1 MTDRPAHR
9 PRLLIVD
16 DMHENLHGLMQIL
29 RDDYAI
35 LAATRGEKALELARR
50 EPRPDLIL
58 LDVKMPGMDG
68 YSVLANLKAHPDT
81 AEIPVIF
88 VTSLAEPEDEARGLT
103 LGVAGYITKPV
114 DPDRLR
120 QQVSQH
126 LARAGRVTVAPVA
139 SPAGTPGM
147 PVISGTPGTPAV
159 AWAAGLPGATGHPPA
174 SPGGPG
180 AASHP
185 TDRPPRLL
193 VVDDIPENI
202 HSLIE
207 ALKDEYQIQVANS
220 GPKALELVA
229 GPHPPEMVLLDILMP
244 GMDGY
249 EVCQRL
255 KAMPLGARIP
265 VIFVTLVDATQD
277 KVKGFAIGAAD
288 YITKPFDIDE
298 VRARVRTHL
307 ELARLRNHLEEVVAQ
322 RTALLEQSEQRYRVL
337 ADYSPN
343 WEYWRGPDGS
353 FLYVSPAC
361 EEVSGHTP
369 AEFFADPGL
378 MERLIHPDD
387 QRDWQDHNAHFCSP
401 RTELRLLRLR
411 DRAGNERW
419 IEHICKPVY
428 DAEGRFLGRR
438 GSNRDMTARHRAE
451 VERDFFLHRDPL
463 TGFPNRTLF
472 AELLHL
478 AIQQAEHERKEF
490 GLLFLDLD
498 HFKTINESLGH
509 EAGDR
514 VLVEVAKRLRAVLPE
529 VDAIA
534 RIGGDEFNIIL
545 QREASL
551 PGIDLFAQRL
561 LEALNQPFVL
571 NGNKLFIGA
580 SIGVAVYPT
589 DGGDAATLQSSA
601 DAALHQAKAQGR
613 GLLRFF
619 TPEMTERAR
628 KRLTLE
634 ADLRLALEAGQL
646 ALHYQPQVDLRSG
659 GLLGFEALARWWHPE
674 RGWISPAEFIP
685 LAEESG
691 LITRLGDWALR
702 EACRQIKAWSES
714 DLPYGPVAVN
724 VSTVQLNRG
733 DLIKSVLAALRETDT
748 PPQLLSLELTES
760 VVMGDAA
767 QSIQI
772 LRQLTELGVGL
783 AIDDFGTGYSSLAYL
798 QKLDVAK
805 LKIDLSFVREVTTNA
820 NSVSIVKAII
830 ALGHSLGLE
839 LIAEGVETQEQAQ
852 CLLDLGCDAIQGYWV
867 SKPLAAEEMTRFLA
881 AFRSLVLVG
890 AGPKDLDG

>member
-1 MTDRPAHR
+1 
-9 PRLLIVD
+9 
-16 DMHENLHGLMQIL
+16 
-29 RDDYAI
+29 
-35 LAATRGEKALELARR
+35 
-50 EPRPDLIL
+50 
-58 LDVKMPGMDG
+58 MPGMDG

-126 LARAGRVTVAPVA
+126 LARARHATGA
-139 SPAGTPGM
+139 PAGSPGI
-147 PVISGTPGTPAV
+147 PLVPGTSGTPGIPLVPGTSGAPA
-159 AWAAGLPGATGHPPA
+159 AAEAAARGVATGHPPA

-180 AASHP
+180 AAP
-185 TDRPPRLL
+185 LPADRPPRLL

-229 GPHPPEMVLLDILMP
+229 GPHPPDMVLLDILMP

-249 EVCQRL
+249 EVCERI

-265 VIFVTLVDATQD
+265 IIFVTLVDATQD

-322 RTALLEQSEQRYRVL
+322 R
-337 ADYSPN
+337 
-343 WEYWRGPDGS
+343 
-353 FLYVSPAC
+353 VSPAC

-478 AIQQAEHERKEF
+478 AIQQADHERKEF

-628 KRLTLE
+628 KRPWRPGNWPCTISPRWTC
-634 ADLRLALEAGQL
+634 APAASSASRPSPAGGIRNGAGFPRRSSSPWPRRAASSPAWGTGRCGRLAG
-646 ALHYQPQVDLRSG
+646 RSRPG
-659 GLLGFEALARWWHPE
+659 PSP
-674 RGWISPAEFIP
+674 ISPMAP
-685 LAEESG
+685 S
-691 LITRLGDWALR
+691 
-702 EACRQIKAWSES
+702 
-714 DLPYGPVAVN
+714 P
-724 VSTVQLNRG
+724 
-733 DLIKSVLAALRETDT
+733 
-748 PPQLLSLELTES
+748 
-760 VVMGDAA
+760 
-767 QSIQI
+767 
-772 LRQLTELGVGL
+772 
-783 AIDDFGTGYSSLAYL
+783 
-798 QKLDVAK
+798 
-805 LKIDLSFVREVTTNA
+805 
-820 NSVSIVKAII
+820 
-830 ALGHSLGLE
+830 
-839 LIAEGVETQEQAQ
+839 
-852 CLLDLGCDAIQGYWV
+852 
-867 SKPLAAEEMTRFLA
+867 
-881 AFRSLVLVG
+881 
-890 AGPKDLDG
+890 

>member
-1 MTDRPAHR
+1 MTDPLTPR

-35 LAATRGEKALELARR
+35 LAATRGEKAIELARR
-50 EPRPDLIL
+50 APQPDLIL

-68 YSVLANLKAHPDT
+68 YSVLASLKAHPAT

-88 VTSLAEPEDEARGLT
+88 VTSLAEPEDEARGLK

-126 LARAGRVTVAPVA
+126 LTRSRHPTVAP
-139 SPAGTPGM
+139 
-147 PVISGTPGTPAV
+147 AV
-159 AWAAGLPGATGHPPA
+159 AARLVPPGNLPAQQD
-174 SPGGPG
+174 GPG
-180 AASHP
+180 AAP
-185 TDRPPRLL
+185 LLGDRPPRLL

-207 ALKDEYQIQVANS
+207 ALKDEYQILVANS

-249 EVCQRL
+249 EVCRRI

-265 VIFVTLVDATQD
+265 IIFVTLVDATQD

-307 ELARLRNHLEEVVAQ
+307 ELARLRNHLEELVAQ

-361 EEVSGHTP
+361 EEVSGYTP
-369 AEFFADPGL
+369 ADFFADPGL

-387 QRDWQDHNAHFCSP
+387 QQDWQLHGAHFCSP
-401 RTELRLLRLR
+401 QTELRLLRLR
-411 DRAGNERW
+411 DRAGTERW

-451 VERDFFLHRDPL
+451 VERDFFLYRDPL

-478 AIQQAEHERKEF
+478 AIQQAEHEHKEF

-514 VLVEVAKRLRAVLPE
+514 VLVEVGKRLRAVLPE

-534 RIGGDEFNIIL
+534 RIGGDEFNILL
-545 QREASL
+545 QREASQ

-561 LEALNQPFVL
+561 LESLNQPFDL
-571 NGNKLFIGA
+571 DDNKLFMGA

-601 DAALHQAKAQGR
+601 DAALHQAKALGR
-613 GLLRFF
+613 GQLRFF

-634 ADLRLALEAGQL
+634 AELRLALEAGQL
-646 ALHYQPQVDLRSG
+646 ILHYQPQVDLRSG
-659 GLLGFEALARWWHPE
+659 GILGFEALARWQHPE
-674 RGWISPAEFIP
+674 RGWIPPAEFIP

-691 LITRLGDWALR
+691 LINRLGDWALR
-702 EACRQIKAWSES
+702 EACQQVKAWSTS
-714 DLPYGPVAVN
+714 GLPYGPVAVN
-724 VSTVQLNRG
+724 VSTMQLNRG
-733 DLIKSVLAALRETDT
+733 ALIKSVMATLHETGT
-748 PPQLLSLELTES
+748 PPQLLSLEITES
-760 VVMGDAA
+760 MVMGDAE
-767 QSIQI
+767 QSMQV
-772 LRQLTELGVGL
+772 LTQLANLGVGL

-798 QKLDVAK
+798 QRLDVAK

-820 NSVSIVKAII
+820 NSVAIVKAII

-839 LIAEGVETQEQAQ
+839 LIAEGVETRDQAQ
-852 CLLDLGCDAIQGYWV
+852 CLLKLGCDAIQGYWIGR
-867 SKPLAAEEMTRFLA
+867 PLAAADMTDFLA
-881 AFRSLVLVG
+881 SFRPLDLVAG
-890 AGPKDLDG
+890 AIHDEGDNPGVPARPT

>member
-1 MTDRPAHR
+1 MTDPLTPR

-35 LAATRGEKALELARR
+35 LAATRGEKAIELARR
-50 EPRPDLIL
+50 APQPDLIL

-68 YSVLANLKAHPDT
+68 YSVLASLKAHPAT

-88 VTSLAEPEDEARGLT
+88 VTSLAEPEDEARGLK

-126 LARAGRVTVAPVA
+126 LTRSRHPTVAP
-139 SPAGTPGM
+139 
-147 PVISGTPGTPAV
+147 AV
-159 AWAAGLPGATGHPPA
+159 AARLVPPGNLPAQQD
-174 SPGGPG
+174 GPG
-180 AASHP
+180 AAP
-185 TDRPPRLL
+185 LLGDRPPRLL

-207 ALKDEYQIQVANS
+207 ALKDEYQILVANS

-249 EVCQRL
+249 EVCRRI

-265 VIFVTLVDATQD
+265 IIFVTLVDATQD

-307 ELARLRNHLEEVVAQ
+307 ELARLRNHLEELVAQ

-361 EEVSGHTP
+361 EEVSGYTP
-369 AEFFADPGL
+369 ADFFADPGL

-387 QRDWQDHNAHFCSP
+387 QQDWQLHGAHFCSP
-401 RTELRLLRLR
+401 QTELRLLRLR
-411 DRAGNERW
+411 DRAGTERW

-451 VERDFFLHRDPL
+451 VERDFFLYRDPL

-478 AIQQAEHERKEF
+478 AIQQAEHEHKEF

-514 VLVEVAKRLRAVLPE
+514 VLVEVGKRLRAVLPE

-534 RIGGDEFNIIL
+534 RIGGDEFNILL
-545 QREASL
+545 QREASQ

-561 LEALNQPFVL
+561 LESLNKPFDL
-571 NGNKLFIGA
+571 DDNKLFMGA

-601 DAALHQAKAQGR
+601 DAALHQAKALGR
-613 GLLRFF
+613 GQLRFF

-634 ADLRLALEAGQL
+634 AELRLALEAGQL
-646 ALHYQPQVDLRSG
+646 ILHYQPQVDLRSG
-659 GLLGFEALARWWHPE
+659 GILGFEALARWQHPE
-674 RGWISPAEFIP
+674 RGWIPPAEFIP

-691 LITRLGDWALR
+691 LINRLGDWALR
-702 EACRQIKAWSES
+702 EACQQVKAWSTS
-714 DLPYGPVAVN
+714 GLPYGPVAVN
-724 VSTVQLNRG
+724 VSTMQLNRG
-733 DLIKSVLAALRETDT
+733 ALIKSVMATLHETGT
-748 PPQLLSLELTES
+748 PPQLLSLEITES
-760 VVMGDAA
+760 MVMGDAE
-767 QSIQI
+767 QSMRV
-772 LRQLTELGVGL
+772 LTQLANLGVGL

-798 QKLDVAK
+798 QRLDVAK

-820 NSVSIVKAII
+820 NSAAIVKAII

-839 LIAEGVETQEQAQ
+839 LIAEGVETRDQAQ
-852 CLLDLGCDAIQGYWV
+852 CLLKLGCDAIQGYWIGR
-867 SKPLAAEEMTRFLA
+867 PLAAADMTDFLA
-881 AFRSLVLVG
+881 SFRPLDLVAG
-890 AGPKDLDG
+890 AIHDEGDNPGVPARPT

>member
-1 MTDRPAHR
+1 MTDPLTPR

-35 LAATRGEKALELARR
+35 LAATRGEKAIELARR
-50 EPRPDLIL
+50 APQPDLIL

-68 YSVLANLKAHPDT
+68 YSVLASLKAHPAT

-88 VTSLAEPEDEARGLT
+88 VTSLAEPEDEARGLK

-126 LARAGRVTVAPVA
+126 LTRSRHPTVAP
-139 SPAGTPGM
+139 
-147 PVISGTPGTPAV
+147 AV
-159 AWAAGLPGATGHPPA
+159 AARLVPPGNLPAQQD
-174 SPGGPG
+174 GPG
-180 AASHP
+180 AAP
-185 TDRPPRLL
+185 LLGDRPPRLL

-207 ALKDEYQIQVANS
+207 ALKDEYQILVANS
-220 GPKALELVA
+220 GLKALELVA

-249 EVCQRL
+249 EVCRRI

-265 VIFVTLVDATQD
+265 IIFVTLVDATQD

-307 ELARLRNHLEEVVAQ
+307 ELARLRNHLEELVAQ

-361 EEVSGHTP
+361 EEVSGYTP
-369 AEFFADPGL
+369 ADFFADPGL

-387 QRDWQDHNAHFCSP
+387 QQDWQLHGAHFCSP
-401 RTELRLLRLR
+401 QTELRLLRLR
-411 DRAGNERW
+411 DRAGTERW

-451 VERDFFLHRDPL
+451 VERDFFLYRDPL

-472 AELLHL
+472 AELLPL
-478 AIQQAEHERKEF
+478 AIQQAEHEHKEF

-514 VLVEVAKRLRAVLPE
+514 VLVEVGKRLRAVLPE

-534 RIGGDEFNIIL
+534 RIGGDEFNILL
-545 QREASL
+545 QREASQ

-561 LEALNQPFVL
+561 LESLNQPFDL
-571 NGNKLFIGA
+571 DDNKLFMGA

-601 DAALHQAKAQGR
+601 DAALHQAKALGR
-613 GLLRFF
+613 GQLRFF

-634 ADLRLALEAGQL
+634 AELRLALEAGQL
-646 ALHYQPQVDLRSG
+646 ILHYQPQVDLRSG
-659 GLLGFEALARWWHPE
+659 GILGFEALARWQHPE
-674 RGWISPAEFIP
+674 RGWIPPAEFIP

-691 LITRLGDWALR
+691 LINRLGDWALR
-702 EACRQIKAWSES
+702 EACQQVKAWSTS
-714 DLPYGPVAVN
+714 GLPYGPVAVN
-724 VSTVQLNRG
+724 VSTMQLNRG
-733 DLIKSVLAALRETDT
+733 ALIKSVMATLHETGT
-748 PPQLLSLELTES
+748 PPQLLSLEITES
-760 VVMGDAA
+760 MVMGDAE
-767 QSIQI
+767 QSMQV
-772 LRQLTELGVGL
+772 LTQLANLGVGL

-798 QKLDVAK
+798 QRLDVAK

-820 NSVSIVKAII
+820 NSAAIVKAII

-839 LIAEGVETQEQAQ
+839 LIAEGVETRDQAQ
-852 CLLDLGCDAIQGYWV
+852 CLLKLGCDAIQGYWIGR
-867 SKPLAAEEMTRFLA
+867 PLAAADMTDFLA
-881 AFRSLVLVG
+881 SFRPLDLVAG
-890 AGPKDLDG
+890 AIHDEGDNPGVPARPT

>member
-1 MTDRPAHR
+1 MTDPLTPR

-35 LAATRGEKALELARR
+35 LAATRGEKAIELARR
-50 EPRPDLIL
+50 APQPDLIL

-68 YSVLANLKAHPDT
+68 YSVLASLKAHPAT

-88 VTSLAEPEDEARGLT
+88 VTSLAEPEDEARGLK

-126 LARAGRVTVAPVA
+126 LTRSRHPTVAP
-139 SPAGTPGM
+139 
-147 PVISGTPGTPAV
+147 AV
-159 AWAAGLPGATGHPPA
+159 AARLVPPGNLPAQQD
-174 SPGGPG
+174 GPG
-180 AASHP
+180 AAP
-185 TDRPPRLL
+185 LLGDRPPRLL

-207 ALKDEYQIQVANS
+207 ALKDEYQILVANS
-220 GPKALELVA
+220 GLKALELVA

-249 EVCQRL
+249 EVCRRI

-265 VIFVTLVDATQD
+265 IIFVTLVDATQD

-307 ELARLRNHLEEVVAQ
+307 ELARLRNHLEELVAQ

-361 EEVSGHTP
+361 EEVSGYTP
-369 AEFFADPGL
+369 ADFFADPGL

-387 QRDWQDHNAHFCSP
+387 QQDWQLHGAHFCSP
-401 RTELRLLRLR
+401 QTELRLLRLR
-411 DRAGNERW
+411 DRAGTERW

-451 VERDFFLHRDPL
+451 VERDFFLYRDPL

-478 AIQQAEHERKEF
+478 AIQQAEHEHKEF

-514 VLVEVAKRLRAVLPE
+514 VLVEVGKRLRAVLPE

-534 RIGGDEFNIIL
+534 RIGGDEFNILL
-545 QREASL
+545 QREASQ

-561 LEALNQPFVL
+561 LESLNKPFDL
-571 NGNKLFIGA
+571 DDNKLFMGA

-601 DAALHQAKAQGR
+601 DAALHQAKALGR
-613 GLLRFF
+613 GQLRFF

-634 ADLRLALEAGQL
+634 AELRLALEAGQL
-646 ALHYQPQVDLRSG
+646 ILHYQPQVDLRSG
-659 GLLGFEALARWWHPE
+659 GILGFEALARWQHPE
-674 RGWISPAEFIP
+674 RGWIPPAEFIP

-691 LITRLGDWALR
+691 LINRLGDWALR
-702 EACRQIKAWSES
+702 EACQQVKAWSTS
-714 DLPYGPVAVN
+714 GLPYGPVAVN
-724 VSTVQLNRG
+724 VSTMQLNRG
-733 DLIKSVLAALRETDT
+733 ALIKSVMATLHETGT
-748 PPQLLSLELTES
+748 PPQLLSLEITES
-760 VVMGDAA
+760 MVMGDAE
-767 QSIQI
+767 QSMRV
-772 LRQLTELGVGL
+772 LTQLANLGVGL

-798 QKLDVAK
+798 QRLDVAK
-805 LKIDLSFVREVTTNA
+805 LKIDLSFVRILED
-820 NSVSIVKAII
+820 
-830 ALGHSLGLE
+830 LGLPSLDQHDAFNDALMTAQMFVALRDLKE
-839 LIAEGVETQEQAQ
+839 RGVRIPRER
-852 CLLDLGCDAIQGYWV
+852 GKGH
-867 SKPLAAEEMTRFLA
+867 
-881 AFRSLVLVG
+881 G
-890 AGPKDLDG
+890 ALMMG